1 MLASLA
7 TGFCMHTSPVQP
19 LPPGGRIL
27 VVDDDQKLCRL
38 IQDFLRPHGYEV
50 AMAHTG
56 TEGARL
62 AVSEPWQA
70 VLLDL
75 MLPGCDGF
83 ETLRLIRK
91 RSAVPVLMLTARG
104 DEADRIQ
111 GLQQGADDYL
121 PKTFSSQELLA
132 RLQAVIRRSVQH
144 PWLSHPA
151 RPPQGCLTGGG
162 LWLNLDARE
171 LLLAGQPLALTPVE
185 FDILSALARS
195 HGCVKSREALVETLR
210 AREYEVFDRSVD
222 VHIASLRKKLGDD
235 AHEPR
240 YIRTVRSAGY
250 LFIPTMQAAAPPQS
264 EPPDL
269 AAVPSENAPLP

>member
-1 MLASLA
+1 
-7 TGFCMHTSPVQP
+7 MHTPPVQP
-19 LPPGGRIL
+19 LRPGGRIL
-27 VVDDDQKLCRL
+27 VVDDDQRLCRL

-50 AMAHTG
+50 AMTHTG

-144 PWLSHPA
+144 PWLSHA
-151 RPPQGCLTGGG
+151 TRPVQGCLTGGG

-195 HGCVKSREALVETLR
+195 YGCVQSREALVEKLR

-250 LFIPTMQAAAPPQS
+250 LFIPAMQAAAPPQS
-264 EPPDL
+264 EPPGP
-269 AAVPSENAPLP
+269 AAVPSENASLP